1 VPTWAWVVIA
11 ILAGAAV
18 IASSAYLG
26 WGAWKRYTQR
36 VVLRL
41 VSRRESLRSGRQSFA
56 EVLAFLAAADD
67 EMLQHFASDHDE
79 LHRRVL
85 DDVAIRAA
93 MTRDEL
99 DTMPLPASLRG
110 AAESLADAA
119 WFLATEAGRVG
130 GAPTEAEAFR
140 VLSTLDLAPMNQAF
154 ADADADLD
162 RACKACEVEDTMV
175 YGGGLYV

>member
-1 VPTWAWVVIA
+1 MPTWAWVLIA
-11 ILAGAAV
+11 VVAGLAV
-18 IASSAYLG
+18 LASSAYLG

-36 VVLRL
+36 AAMRL

-67 EMLQHFASDHDE
+67 DMLQRFAADHDE

-85 DDVAIRAA
+85 DDVAFHAA
-93 MTRDEL
+93 ITRDEL
-99 DTMPLPASLRG
+99 DTMPLPASLHL

-119 WFLATEAGRVG
+119 WFLAAEAGRVG
-130 GAPTEAEAFR
+130 GAPTEADTFR
-140 VLSTLDLAPMNQAF
+140 LLSTLDLAPMNQAF
-154 ADADADLD
+154 ADADADLE